1 MARCLI
7 GYQTIDIFHSI
18 HFLKYLYHTLTFI
31 PEITCA
37 QDIVQFIIFQIIYAQ
52 YQAFSFLSI
61 YLCRFPI
68 FHNTILRILHILRI
82 ILQYL

>member
-1 MARCLI
+1 MLNLLSPVHSYRNRKNITGLRILSHLARCLI

-31 PEITCA
+31 PEITLCA

-52 YQAFSFLSI
+52 YQAKIDESL
-61 YLCRFPI
+61 
-68 FHNTILRILHILRI
+68 
-82 ILQYL
+82 